1 LHLHELLPSES
12 AVAHSS
18 ALLAAVWH
26 VDISAVQLR
35 CRLRSHYR
43 IAVVPSAE
51 GLLLCN
57 SGPWLRDGPTHSY
70 ASACADSPA
79 HSVSDTATYAA
90 TYATPNPSRAPTHSA
105 TRAC

>member
-1 LHLHELLPSES
+1 MRHLFFES

-90 TYATPNPSRAPTHSA
+90 AYATPNPSRAPTHSA